1 MSPKLDYEKARR
13 KRRMAINGYE
23 AVSGDYAEFP
33 SKYGRN
39 ACTVI
44 PKDRPHGLTAKIN
57 GLVPLAAVSIPVDR
71 SV

>member
-1 MSPKLDYEKARR
+1 MDMKLFPVTMRQ
-13 KRRMAINGYE
+13 
-23 AVSGDYAEFP
+23 FP
-33 SKYGRN
+33 SKVPGRN
-39 ACTVI
+39 QHAPRF